1 MSHSMLNDRVQII
14 HPRGIPLP
22 KQRNR
27 KHKEVLQRNS
37 ITKLLNLGK
46 LGVPEK
52 RVFEKLMGAR
62 VQSSISVTRVQTRF
76 PLEMP
81 YVG

>member
-22 KQRNR
+22 KQRKR
-27 KHKEVLQRNS
+27 KQKEVLQRNS

-46 LGVPEK
+46 LGVPEE
-52 RVFEKLMGAR
+52 RVFGKLMVAR
-62 VQSSISVTRVQTRF
+62 VQKW
-76 PLEMP
+76 
-81 YVG
+81 

>member
-1 MSHSMLNDRVQII
+1 MLNDRVQII

-27 KHKEVLQRNS
+27 KHKEVLQRNC

-81 YVG
+81 YVD

>member
-1 MSHSMLNDRVQII
+1 MLNDRVQII

-27 KHKEVLQRNS
+27 KQKEVLQRNS

-46 LGVPEK
+46 LGAPEGQ
-52 RVFEKLMGAR
+52 VFEKLMGER
-62 VQSSISVTRVQTRF
+62 VQKW
-76 PLEMP
+76 
-81 YVG
+81 

>member
-1 MSHSMLNDRVQII
+1 MLNDRVQII

-52 RVFEKLMGAR
+52 RVFKKLMGAR
-62 VQSSISVTRVQTRF
+62 VQSFISVTRVQTRF

-81 YVG
+81 YVD